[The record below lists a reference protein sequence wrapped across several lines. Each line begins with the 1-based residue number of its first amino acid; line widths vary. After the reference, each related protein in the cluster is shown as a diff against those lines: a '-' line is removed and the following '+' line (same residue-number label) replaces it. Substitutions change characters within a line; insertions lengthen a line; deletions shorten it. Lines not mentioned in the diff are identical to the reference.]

1 MSPDELKQVVAKIQ
15 LGDSR
20 QVDPLVLREWFDT
33 IGHLECGDALR
44 AVTMHRQESPDYL
57 QPFHI
62 ISNARRIRNE
72 RAELTGSTL
81 QEYESHPK
89 PANYEAMAAAWDDPA
104 RFAAEVATYNEQLRA
119 GGHPTV
125 SLNERRFR

>member
-20 QVDPLVLREWFDT
+20 QVDPLVLREWYDT
-33 IGHLECGDALR
+33 IGHLECGDALA

-89 PANYEAMAAAWDDPA
+89 PANYEAMAKAWDNPA
-104 RFAAEVATYNEQLRA
+104 RFAAEVATYNEQLVA